1 MRMTDAIAAYILR
14 MMDTQAEDT
23 IEICRNELAGEIGC
37 VPSQINYVLSS
48 RFTPENG
55 YVVESRRGGGGYIR
69 VRRIAFRSEISM
81 LTHIVNSIGDSL
93 VESAALTIVQNL
105 VERELLQPQTAR
117 AMCMAVSDRSYRTVP
132 VELRDRLRA
141 DVMKYMLTSIAL

>member
-1 MRMTDAIAAYILR
+1 
-14 MMDTQAEDT
+14 
-23 IEICRNELAGEIGC
+23 
-37 VPSQINYVLSS
+37 
-48 RFTPENG
+48 
-55 YVVESRRGGGGYIR
+55 
-69 VRRIAFRSEISM
+69 M

-117 AMCMAVSDRSYRTVP
+117 AMCTAVSDRSYRTVP

-141 DVMKYMLTSIAL
+141 DVMKHMLTAIAL